1 MHISLVLVLYEG
13 VAAWLS
19 CVKILDEM
27 NALDRSELLE
37 LPPQFCLGGVIV
49 YPCLEERFERV
60 LVLGG
65 VFLRVW
71 VPECSCSNLYATC
84 SSFSLCFISNL
95 SLLSSALRGMRV
107 PWGLSH
113 WSDISAPMLWYS
125 WTFFFA

>member
-71 VPECSCSNLYATC
+71 VPECDLLLQLVRHLFLLFLMLY
-84 SSFSLCFISNL
+84 FQSLASKLGLERNEGTL
-95 SLLSSALRGMRV
+95 GSLPLV
-107 PWGLSH
+107 
-113 WSDISAPMLWYS
+113 
-125 WTFFFA
+125 